1 MDAMSGCF
9 PAHKSLTCRTR
20 RGDVLKSSVSDAPQL
35 RPGHVTVIVTVVS
48 FARDSRP
55 FSSLSSIQVLMARP
69 SAQYT
74 S

>member
-1 MDAMSGCF
+1 MDAVSGCF

-20 RGDVLKSSVSDAPQL
+20 CGNVLKSSVSDAPQL
-35 RPGHVTVIVTVVS
+35 SPGHVIVTVVS
-48 FARDSRP
+48 FARDSQP
-55 FSSLSSIQVLMARP
+55 FGSLSSIQVLMARP